1 MKVLMIGSIGV
12 LAETSELQRQAYN
25 QAFLEHGL
33 DWYWNVANYC
43 EMLKSPGG
51 LSRLSNFS
59 NGKVSSDLINSIHEK
74 KEFFYGKYLE
84 NGIAPR
90 DGVLAC
96 LEYCRLEGIRL
107 GFITTT
113 SHRNVDNLS
122 KALAGHIDFNHFE
135 IKTTKDDVTKAKPD
149 SEIYSVAL
157 NKFGVEPHD
166 AIAIEDT
173 EVNQEAAL
181 QEQILCYL
189 FAGEYAVTQHNL
201 NAINSLNVAVKPL

>member
-84 NGIAPR
+84 HGIAPR

-149 SEIYSVAL
+149 SEIYSFAL
-157 NKFGVEPHD
+157 NKFGIEPHD

>member
-74 KEFFYGKYLE
+74 KEFFYGQYLE

-149 SEIYSVAL
+149 SEIYSFAL
-157 NKFGVEPHD
+157 NKFGIEPHD